1 MQDWLLNAFGKAP
14 HVVER
19 ILRVFPHDRLDD
31 RIDKDRFTAREVISH
46 LADYEQNVLE
56 AFRIAKTRPGSSR
69 PAYDPDASCATHKY
83 GEKDVYREAEVFESR
98 RMMTLDLLRGFTA
111 DDWEGTFVTGEGT
124 LVSAKQYFLA
134 IFAHDM
140 EHLDQLSSYLA
151 VEVATIS

>member
-56 AFRIAKTRPGSSR
+56 AFRIAKTRSGSSR

-83 GEKDVYREAEVFESR
+83 GEKDVYREAEVFAASVVAR
-98 RMMTLDLLRGFTA
+98 RRSAISDCPSKVPQERVSNHTA
-111 DDWEGTFVTGEGT
+111 
-124 LVSAKQYFLA
+124 AR
-134 IFAHDM
+134 
-140 EHLDQLSSYLA
+140 
-151 VEVATIS
+151 